1 MPYIII
7 GIIIIVVIVILYFF
21 AYPAIFLIKSDYI
34 NGYWVDIFGKLYKI
48 NSIGNNSF
56 NVITHGIELSG
67 KIIGTLYNNNINIKI
82 SANNLIGHVNLKTE
96 TIYFNNG
103 EEWYKTSF

>member
-7 GIIIIVVIVILYFF
+7 GIIIIIIVVILYFF
-21 AYPAIFLIKSDYI
+21 AYPAIFLITSNEI
-34 NGYWVDIFGKLYKI
+34 SGYWVDIFGKLYKI
-48 NSIGNNSF
+48 NSIEKYSF
-56 NVITHGIELSG
+56 NIVTNGIKING
-67 KIIGTLYNNNINIKI
+67 KIMGTVYNNTIKI
-82 SANNLIGHVNLKTE
+82 QMHSNNAIGHVNLKNG